1 MLKQVLHKVFS
12 IAMAIL
18 VLFSTVS
25 FTVESHYC
33 GDTLVDVSIFAEA
46 EKCGMESIE
55 MLQKKSC
62 CKDEV
67 NVLQGQDELHVVS
80 FEDLDLDLQQ
90 FLVAFTQSYLILF
103 ESLPKQIIP
112 HKDYVP
118 PNLIY
123 DIQVLDEVF
132 LI

>member
-1 MLKQVLHKVFS
+1 MLKQVLHKGFS

-25 FTVESHYC
+25 FTVESHFC
-33 GDTLVDVSIFAEA
+33 GDTLVDVSIFSEA
-46 EKCGMESIE
+46 EKCAMESMEI
-55 MLQKKSC
+55 LQKKSC
-62 CKDEV
+62 CKDKV
-67 NVLQGQDELHVVS
+67 DVIQGQDELHVVS
-80 FEDLDLDLQQ
+80 FEDLDLDQDQLW
-90 FLVAFTQSYLILF
+90 FTFTQSYPILF
-103 ESLPKQIIP
+103 ESLSKQIIP

-123 DIQVLDEVF
+123 DIQMLDEVF